1 MKKFYSIGMIVGI
14 IILFLAVPLGD
25 LYGNFY
31 LSIDGGMETESFMM
45 LTQSAIVSFQIIGG
59 VIVALCGVAH
69 IFKSDK

>member
-1 MKKFYSIGMIVGI
+1 MSIV
-14 IILFLAVPLGD
+14 
-25 LYGNFY
+25 
-31 LSIDGGMETESFMM
+31 GGMETESFMM

>member
-31 LSIDGGMETESFMM
+31 LSIVGGMEESFMM